1 MFISFFSVLFNN
13 DVAFMPNLNLTL
25 DYNNISF
32 ELIKQQRNAESVKR
46 NSGSVVIQRKHFH
59 LVAQFSQFN
68 NRC

>member
-1 MFISFFSVLFNN
+1 
-13 DVAFMPNLNLTL
+13 MPNLNLTL

-59 LVAQFSQFN
+59 LVAQFNQFN